1 MQTIFF
7 GDPKAKFNGEVRS
20 GGVSISFSSGNGIEH
35 STPNK
40 EKKKDV
46 QEFVERLRGDFEKR
60 GLTDKFYI
68 VEYALNKA
76 GFEI

>member
-7 GDPKAKFNGEVRS
+7 GDPKAEFNGEVRS

-35 STPNK
+35 SMLNK
-40 EKKKDV
+40 EKKKV